1 MVSRVFENLVNNRIV
16 DHLEKCGLFSAIQYG
31 FRSSQSTADLLTVV
45 SDLITRAFKGSQAT
59 RAVAFDISKSL
70 DRVWHAD
77 LLHKLGSCEISG
89 RYLALFLLFSLIDSF
104 GWFLMESLPKNI
116 QLMLEFLKAALLLLH
131 FSFYTLMTFLMMVPV
146 ILLFMLMILLS
157 TLNVI
162 GHLTY
167 GNN

>member
-1 MVSRVFENLVNNRIV
+1 
-16 DHLEKCGLFSAIQYG
+16 
-31 FRSSQSTADLLTVV
+31 
-45 SDLITRAFKGSQAT
+45 
-59 RAVAFDISKSL
+59 
-70 DRVWHAD
+70 
-77 LLHKLGSCEISG
+77 
-89 RYLALFLLFSLIDSF
+89 
-104 GWFLMESLPKNI
+104 MESLPKNI

-162 GHLTY
+162 RHQTY